1 MNQSKK
7 RKFSEDQPKSLSK
20 KKNSGLSESNINKTK
35 NDKLLGQ
42 NQLKIS
48 ENEAAIESLLR
59 KVRDRDIY
67 LSGLKKKCHNFEEM
81 LLSSDVVN
89 LLDYQI
95 FQNFF
100 EEKKSLHSE
109 LSEIPK
115 TKRKEKKDKQ
125 EQILKKQEVCLKHLT
140 LVENFMKK
148 RIDDFVHS
156 VNCQ

>member
-1 MNQSKK
+1 LDDKSKGV
-7 RKFSEDQPKSLSK
+7 SK
-20 KKNSGLSESNINKTK
+20 KKNTGLSESNINKKK
-35 NDKLLGQ
+35 NERLLGQ
-42 NQLKIS
+42 NQLKIL
-48 ENEAAIESLLR
+48 ENEAAIESLLK

-67 LSGLKKKCHNFEEM
+67 LSGLKKKGYNFEEM

-100 EEKKSLHSE
+100 EEKKSLHCE

-140 LVENFMKK
+140 LVENCMKK
-148 RIDDFVHS
+148 RIDDFAQS
-156 VNCQ
+156 VNSQ